1 MTIRTMS
8 SNEAKQNWGQVMAVA
23 NEPDTTI
30 IIESHGKPRV
40 AVISY
45 DELTAYRA
53 FRTEQLR
60 QEGLRVLR
68 EIEAAYDGRNDDLT
82 DEQIND
88 LAARS
93 GREYWQEFA
102 ASEVIAFERDDR

>member
-23 NEPDTTI
+23 NEPGTTI
-30 IIESHGKPRV
+30 VIESHGKPRV

-53 FRTEQLR
+53 FRTEQRR

-82 DEQIND
+82 EEQITD
-88 LAARS
+88 LAVQAT
-93 GREYWQEFA
+93 REVHEELA
-102 ASEVIAFERDDR
+102 EERRIAHERDSR